1 MQIFFFMNE
10 TEILL
15 VEDNEGD
22 VILTLEIF
30 NELMLLNKINVVKD
44 GEQAIRYLNK
54 QKEFENVKTPDLIF
68 LDINLP
74 KINGK
79 EVLQYIKSQPLL
91 KSIPVIVLTTS
102 SSRLDEEECF
112 KNNAKFYIIKPLQIN
127 TLLQAIASL
136 KVFCLSIVSPLK
148 AIS

>member
-1 MQIFFFMNE
+1 MNE
-10 TEILL
+10 VEILL

-30 NELMLLNKINVVKD
+30 NELMLLNKIKVVKD

>member
-1 MQIFFFMNE
+1 MNE

-102 SSRLDEEECF
+102 SSRIDEEECF

>member
-79 EVLQYIKSQPLL
+79 ELLQYIKSQPLL

-102 SSRLDEEECF
+102 SSRIDEEECF

>member
-1 MQIFFFMNE
+1 MNE
-10 TEILL
+10 VEILL

-102 SSRLDEEECF
+102 SSRIDEEECF

>member
-1 MQIFFFMNE
+1 MNE
-10 TEILL
+10 SEILL

-30 NELMLLNKINVVKD
+30 NELMLLNKIKVVKD

>member
-1 MQIFFFMNE
+1 MNE
-10 TEILL
+10 AEILL

-102 SSRLDEEECF
+102 SSRIDEEECF

>member
-1 MQIFFFMNE
+1 MNE
-10 TEILL
+10 VEILL

-44 GEQAIRYLNK
+44 GDQAIRYLNK

-102 SSRLDEEECF
+102 SSRIDEEECF

>member
-1 MQIFFFMNE
+1 MNE
-10 TEILL
+10 VEILL

>member
-1 MQIFFFMNE
+1 MNE

-79 EVLQYIKSQPLL
+79 EVLQYINSQPFL

-102 SSRLDEEECF
+102 SSRLDEQECF

-136 KVFCLSIVSPLK
+136 KVFCLSIVSPSK
-148 AIS
+148 AI

>member
-1 MQIFFFMNE
+1 MNE

-54 QKEFENVKTPDLIF
+54 QKEFENVKTPNLIF

-148 AIS
+148 AIT

>member
-54 QKEFENVKTPDLIF
+54 QKELGFDKVLAFQQTKYEENKKKL
-68 LDINLP
+68 
-74 KINGK
+74 GM
-79 EVLQYIKSQPLL
+79 
-91 KSIPVIVLTTS
+91 
-102 SSRLDEEECF
+102 
-112 KNNAKFYIIKPLQIN
+112 
-127 TLLQAIASL
+127 
-136 KVFCLSIVSPLK
+136 
-148 AIS
+148 

>member
-1 MQIFFFMNE
+1 MNE

>member
-1 MQIFFFMNE
+1 MNE

-148 AIS
+148 AIT